1 MGIELSI
8 STCDGREARL
18 ARNGKGRLGRE
29 EVGTSLTSW
38 ESKGFPSTCKDC
50 ELNSALNV

>member
-18 ARNGKGRLGRE
+18 ARDGKGRLGRE
-29 EVGTSLTSW
+29 EVGTSSASW
-38 ESKGFPSTCKDC
+38 ELPSTCKDC
-50 ELNSALNV
+50 EFNSELND